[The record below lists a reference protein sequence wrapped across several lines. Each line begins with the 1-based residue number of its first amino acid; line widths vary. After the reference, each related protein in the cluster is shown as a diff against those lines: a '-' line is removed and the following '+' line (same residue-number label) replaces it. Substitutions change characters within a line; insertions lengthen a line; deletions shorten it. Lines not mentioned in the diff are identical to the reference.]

1 MNQYSCIFILIF
13 LLSLQQPMVVQCDTW
28 ITLWNKLNIPV
39 EIQCFRDSSNNN
51 VKNLKKKIIEPDD
64 RYDIKGKYPQ
74 KSSSTTK
81 KTTFY
86 RHWCEVKTEDN
97 ISIMFDV
104 FGGKNKKINKMSD
117 SYSDWIINSGG
128 EEHNIEDDLAGTPE
142 KELHPEDFAF
152 IAPVD
157 IDIKTAKMPI
167 DQQRFAITKA
177 EYAALKFENP
187 KDMAR
192 YVKAAMKKRFGSF
205 WEVFIEQKMSNKTV
219 KRTCDSKFVM
229 NFSVNELAFIVC
241 QVMR

>member
-1 MNQYSCIFILIF
+1 M
-13 LLSLQQPMVVQCDTW
+13 
-28 ITLWNKLNIPV
+28 PV
-39 EIQCFRDSSNNN
+39 EIQCFRDSAMK
-51 VKNLKKKIIEPDD
+51 VRKFKKKIIEPDD

-74 KSSSTTK
+74 KSMK
-81 KTTFY
+81 KFY
-86 RHWCEVKTEDN
+86 RHWCEVKTDDN

-128 EEHNIEDDLAGTPE
+128 IYRFRKGQLFMYYGKNWLGEEHNIEDDLAGTPE
-142 KELHPEDFAF
+142 KELHPEDFVF

-157 IDIKTAKMPI
+157 IDLKTAKMPI

-229 NFSVNELAFIVC
+229 NFSVNDLAFIVC
-241 QVMR
+241 RVMR